1 MRRIAFDIG
10 GVLSKYPDK
19 FRPFIVQ
26 LLHVGIEVFVI
37 TDMHDVDKIY
47 EMLVLNDFGMIPK
60 SNVYSADYKEHGDGC
75 KAELLRDLEIDLFF
89 DDHLPYMMLPGDTI
103 MSLVMPTA
111 FKPYWSP
118 EWKVPEGADQD
129 FGRRFYKKGWPL

>member
-1 MRRIAFDIG
+1 VRRIAFDIG

-19 FRPFIVQ
+19 FRPFIAQ
-26 LLHVGIEVFVI
+26 LVHVGIEVFVI
-37 TDMHDVDKIY
+37 TDMQDVEKIY

-60 SNVYSADYKEHGDGC
+60 SNIYSANYVEHGDGC
-75 KAELLRDLEIDLFF
+75 KAELLRELEIDLFF

-103 MSLVMPTA
+103 LTLVMPTP

-118 EWKVPEGADQD
+118 EWKVPDDGDQE
-129 FGRRFYKKGWPL
+129 FGRRFYKKDWPL